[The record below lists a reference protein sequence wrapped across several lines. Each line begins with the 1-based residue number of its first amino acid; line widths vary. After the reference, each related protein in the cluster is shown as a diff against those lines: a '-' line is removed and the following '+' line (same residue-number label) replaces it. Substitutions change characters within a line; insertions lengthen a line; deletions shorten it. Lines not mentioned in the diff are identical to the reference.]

1 MQHDLGGQDV
11 KGNQWLYY
19 AGTASCLTS
28 AVIAEQRGEDPR
40 AVALFVLVG
49 FAYLILAKLEGMR

>member
-1 MQHDLGGQDV
+1 M

-28 AVIAEQRGEDPR
+28 AVIAEQRGEDPVW
-40 AVALFVLVG
+40 VALFVLVG